1 MKKSW
6 IFIFCLLA
14 SNLSF
19 ADSPALFERCQS
31 IFLGGKLLQNL
42 IDEEEAVKEENA
54 SDGEYLKKLKA
65 LKRASSCLSLLE
77 HAQLKTSGILLDRTP
92 LASLI
97 LKSFVKFHQ
106 NWLMPTDYDKAPQ
119 CQDPFHDDVFDP
131 KTPAYH
137 LTRALFQRD
146 RKVSM
151 AITAFGD
158 LRSIRQGE
166 NPKKSERSSISGE
179 EYQSMLGLK
188 EPLDLVGDSQ
198 LVGFLYKG
206 QVQFE
211 KVAPINW
218 SQTNSSWDKSRE
230 RKKFKLYNHLGGGLI
245 GSPSYLIH
253 YAPIQA
259 FNTKLYQTDGR
270 TNLPRKLALGIFN
283 GILCKEPNESVTSVK
298 IDAANKWIHPITSEQ
313 KCLGCHT
320 PLDHFAS
327 GLRHL
332 TYLNSAS
339 NSKCSKD
346 NPQVLIP
353 ANFETSY
360 SKEVWQAPQDPNGK
374 KESFSF
380 SYPVGYYEEERF
392 VGFNQLGRLLAQR
405 PEFYQC
411 QVQKYYRYLF
421 EKDIQSE
428 LKVELATKY
437 QEHQD
442 GLKLIQDLISNAPKD
457 LKK

>member
-6 IFIFCLLA
+6 IFILCLLA

-19 ADSPALFERCQS
+19 ADSTALFERCQS

-65 LKRASSCLSLLE
+65 LKKASSCLSLLE

-119 CQDPFHDDVFDP
+119 CQDPFHDEVFDP

-211 KVAPINW
+211 KVAPIN
-218 SQTNSSWDKSRE
+218 
-230 RKKFKLYNHLGGGLI
+230 
-245 GSPSYLIH
+245 
-253 YAPIQA
+253 
-259 FNTKLYQTDGR
+259 
-270 TNLPRKLALGIFN
+270 
-283 GILCKEPNESVTSVK
+283 
-298 IDAANKWIHPITSEQ
+298 
-313 KCLGCHT
+313 
-320 PLDHFAS
+320 
-327 GLRHL
+327 
-332 TYLNSAS
+332 
-339 NSKCSKD
+339 
-346 NPQVLIP
+346 
-353 ANFETSY
+353 
-360 SKEVWQAPQDPNGK
+360 
-374 KESFSF
+374 
-380 SYPVGYYEEERF
+380 
-392 VGFNQLGRLLAQR
+392 
-405 PEFYQC
+405 
-411 QVQKYYRYLF
+411 
-421 EKDIQSE
+421 
-428 LKVELATKY
+428 
-437 QEHQD
+437 
-442 GLKLIQDLISNAPKD
+442 
-457 LKK
+457 